1 MPATNKN
8 LLIVEGKGEQ
18 YAIPELMDFHTVWG
32 DKPKD
37 WVVEIKEMNGVKA
50 ILKSG
55 TISAAS
61 KIPGL
66 RRPRSDRRCRRRVP
80 GAVEAAQAAMQ

>member
-32 DKPKD
+32 ISPKIG
-37 WVVEIKEMNGVKA
+37 WS
-50 ILKSG
+50 KSR
-55 TISAAS
+55 
-61 KIPGL
+61 K
-66 RRPRSDRRCRRRVP
+66 
-80 GAVEAAQAAMQ
+80 